1 MCPWKKYLKSA
12 FQYIYLFCFLVG
24 WKTFEAKFFFKA
36 LVKSANTHGMFTFP
50 FKISTTVYLSNT
62 RRLQVHKRGGGSFS
76 DFAKKVHHFGCLVEP
91 IFLKWFSPP
100 QLNIVPIIHM
110 YTYSNSPCLIFEP
123 YHQINL

>member
-36 LVKSANTHGMFTFP
+36 LVKSANTNGMFTFP

-62 RRLQVHKRGGGSFS
+62 RRLQVHKKGGGGF
-76 DFAKKVHHFGCLVEP
+76 FRFWKKTAPLRMFGGA